1 MWSRSDLSFFEIK
14 REEATTDVN
23 MNMKLFSGLLLCLML
38 CSIPRAQATFSV
50 ASRHRSSLEF
60 FSLVTPVNTIKRYPD
75 PGFEEIRDGQLSSE
89 EVTEE
94 STILSLRG
102 GGVFSSLESYFTASK
117 TRCWGVLLV
126 SILTDT
132 VSTTMIKVARDEKS
146 MIKLAGAFGGYF
158 LR

>member
-1 MWSRSDLSFFEIK
+1 
-14 REEATTDVN
+14 
-23 MNMKLFSGLLLCLML
+23 ML

-50 ASRHRSSLEF
+50 ASRHWSSLDKF
-60 FSLVTPVNTIKRYPD
+60 TSVGPVITIDRYPD
-75 PGFEEIRDGQLSSE
+75 QGFEEIRPGPKNSQ

-94 STILSLRG
+94 STIILSLRG
-102 GGVFSSLESYFTASK
+102 GGIFSSLESYVTASK

-126 SILTDT
+126 SILTDAL
-132 VSTTMIKVARDEKS
+132 STTMIKVARDEKS

>member
-1 MWSRSDLSFFEIK
+1 
-14 REEATTDVN
+14 
-23 MNMKLFSGLLLCLML
+23 ML
-38 CSIPRAQATFSV
+38 CSTPRAQATFSV
-50 ASRHRSSLEF
+50 ASRHQSSLVKF
-60 FSLVTPVNTIKRYPD
+60 AAAAPVATIDRYPD
-75 PGFEEIRDGQLSSE
+75 QSFEEIRSGQLSSE

-102 GGVFSSLESYFTASK
+102 GGVFSSLESYVTASK
-117 TRCWGVLLV
+117 TRCWVVLLV

-132 VSTTMIKVARDEKS
+132 VSTTMIKFARDEKS